1 MLVVVRA
8 PGPGVA
14 MTEDTEQQPGY
25 AEDVRQGTEN
35 VRAML
40 LEHEEASD
48 QNERAENEET
58 GCT

>member
-1 MLVVVRA
+1 VLVVVRA
-8 PGPGVA
+8 PGPSVA
-14 MTEDTEQQPGY
+14 MTEDAEQQSGD

-40 LEHEEASD
+40 LEQEEASD

>member
-14 MTEDTEQQPGY
+14 MTEDAEQHPGD
-25 AEDVRQGTEN
+25 AEHVRQGAED

-40 LEHEEASD
+40 LEQEEAGD
-48 QNERAENEET
+48 RDEGTENDET